1 MLHIIKVRKN
11 ILLSLLLIFGLA
23 LSGGAQAQDNP
34 AAVIQTTSDE
44 MIRALKANKADLQ
57 ANPEKITQL
66 VEEILVPRFDF
77 ATISQWVMGRSWR
90 GATSEQ
96 KEDFTSEFKTL
107 LINAY
112 AGVLLEYTDET
123 ITILPLPK
131 GAENEDELTVR
142 SEIISSGKAP
152 VAINY
157 AMIKN
162 QQNAWMVYDV
172 TVEGISIV
180 TSYRSEVRDLVASL
194 GIDGMINRLKEKN
207 RSGLEKDKWQQ

>member
-1 MLHIIKVRKN
+1 MLHIVRVRKN
-11 ILLSLLLIFGLA
+11 ILLFLVVILGLT
-23 LSGGAQAQDNP
+23 LTTEVYAQERPDE
-34 AAVIQTTSDE
+34 VIKATSDE
-44 MIRALKANKADLQ
+44 MVRALKANKAELQ
-57 ANPEKITQL
+57 AQPEKITQL

-90 GATSEQ
+90 GATSAQREA
-96 KEDFTSEFKTL
+96 FTKEFKTL

-123 ITILPLPK
+123 INILPLPS

-157 AMIKN
+157 AMIKS
-162 QQNAWMVYDV
+162 QQNTWMVYDV
-172 TVEGISIV
+172 TIEGISIV

-194 GIDGMINRLKEKN
+194 GVDGMIDRLKEKN
-207 RSGLEKDKWQQ
+207 SSGLEKDKWQ